1 MIKLLRP
8 PGNAV
13 VYTARLKH
21 MEPIG
26 IPIPEL
32 LWTDLESALQMQ
44 IKALANDIA
53 GTLGQPA
60 GPLLDALRG
69 GLLKIYSVP
78 DTDDTE
84 LDARCAYMC
93 PMPDQP
99 AFIGACGQPIAW
111 GTKACPKHLFVK
123 PMKLPGLVM
132 TPLVAEGAADEA
144 SDAAPTKATA
154 VAADGTVYDGHGA
167 PCGTYCRSSK
177 TLYRI
182 EPEE

>member
-1 MIKLLRP
+1 MQ
-8 PGNAV
+8 
-13 VYTARLKH
+13 
-21 MEPIG
+21 PIG

-32 LWTDLESALQMQ
+32 LWTDLECALQMQ

-78 DTDDTE
+78 DTDDTD
-84 LDARCAYMC
+84 LDARCGYMC
-93 PMPDQP
+93 PMADRP

-123 PMKLPGLVM
+123 PMKLPGRVM
-132 TPLVAEGAADEA
+132 TPLVADEDA
-144 SDAAPTKATA
+144 SVKP
-154 VAADGTVYDGHGA
+154 VAAACDGTVYDGHGA
-167 PCGTYCRSSK
+167 PCGTYCRASK
-177 TLYRI
+177 TLRI
-182 EPEE
+182 LQPEE

>member
-1 MIKLLRP
+1 
-8 PGNAV
+8 
-13 VYTARLKH
+13 

-44 IKALANDIA
+44 IKVLANDIA

-84 LDARCAYMC
+84 LDARCGYMC
-93 PMPDQP
+93 PMPDRP

-111 GTKACPKHLFVK
+111 GTTACPKHLFVK

-132 TPLVAEGAADEA
+132 TPLVADEGASDEE
-144 SDAAPTKATA
+144 KRVA